1 MPRPTSTNVLAVF
14 RSASPEEVAEGREW
28 YLKARALA
36 EDLHPFGVERAAAV
50 IAILSP
56 RRTWDQNVKLARRA
70 YELFLV
76 DGHVDALP
84 TTGDQQ
90 RKVTRL
96 LVDGENPDD
105 VVSGP
110 KVRAFWHTIAHPDD
124 PRAVVID
131 RHAVDVAVG
140 KVTDDAFRG
149 KLLGRKGGYDMV
161 ARCYTR
167 AAQILN
173 REGMTPPITPAE
185 LQAVTWV
192 TWRNHKGA

>member
-50 IAILSP
+50 IAVLSP
-56 RRTWDQNVKLARRA
+56 RRTWDQNVALARRA

-76 DGHVDALP
+76 DGHVDALR

-110 KVRAFWHTIAHPDD
+110 KVRAFWHTIAHPHD

-140 KVTDDAFRG
+140 KVTDD
-149 KLLGRKGGYDMV
+149 V
-161 ARCYTR
+161 ATR
-167 AAQILN
+167 APHRFSIA
-173 REGMTPPITPAE
+173 R
-185 LQAVTWV
+185 V
-192 TWRNHKGA
+192 